1 MVCAKSEM
9 RLMHLARKYQSIGL
23 ITLSLL
29 VGAIMTFIAL
39 PFLTRLYSVNDFGQY
54 GVALAFVSVLST
66 VANLRLDQ
74 ALFVAKP
81 EHQKSLIFE
90 SSVFSLLFSVLS
102 AVVIGFIYNAE
113 MAVAIA
119 LGVFANTLIQSV
131 YNYKFAHEAEWFCAG
146 LNIFRSLIVV
156 AVQLSLPLML
166 NINLL
171 NSYSVSSLAMIMVL
185 LIYVLN
191 QRLYQVSWNAFKN
204 YKDFIFS
211 NTPHALLNSFSHNL
225 PYYVV
230 AHFVGF
236 QAVGFY
242 SIVERTLRVPINLMS
257 QTIRQFFIRKF
268 YQQDSATEALK
279 SSVFLSLVSLPFFAI
294 FFVLPES
301 FYLMIFDQAWQ
312 GIATYFQI
320 LALGYWAVFC
330 NPPSSAYLIAKRQSH
345 ILFKLQIIELII
357 KFILFAGLYWLC
369 ADKLYMLLAVP
380 VALIFYNFAILAVV
394 WRRPE

>member
-1 MVCAKSEM
+1 M

-74 ALFVAKP
+74 ALLVAKP

-90 SSVFSLLFSVLS
+90 SSVFSLLFSVFIAGIIS
-102 AVVIGFIYNAE
+102 FIYDAE

-301 FYLMIFDQAWQ
+301 FYLMIFGQAWQ

>member
-1 MVCAKSEM
+1 M

-74 ALFVAKP
+74 ALLVAKP
-81 EHQKSLIFE
+81 KHQKSLIFE
-90 SSVFSLLFSVLS
+90 SSVFSLLFSIL
-102 AVVIGFIYNAE
+102 AAGIIGFIYDAE

-119 LGVFANTLIQSV
+119 FGVFANTLIQSI

-156 AVQLSLPLML
+156 TVQLSLPLML
-166 NINLL
+166 SINLL

-185 LIYVLN
+185 LMYVLN

-230 AHFVGF
+230 AHFIGF

-268 YQQDSATEALK
+268 YQQDSAIEALK

-301 FYLMIFDQAWQ
+301 LYLMIFGQEWG

-345 ILFKLQIIELII
+345 VLFKLQIIELII

-380 VALIFYNFAILAVV
+380 IALIFYNFAILAVV

>member
-1 MVCAKSEM
+1 
-9 RLMHLARKYQSIGL
+9 MHLARKYQSIGL

-74 ALFVAKP
+74 ALLVAKP

-301 FYLMIFDQAWQ
+301 FYLMIFGQAWQ

>member
-1 MVCAKSEM
+1 M

-39 PFLTRLYSVNDFGQY
+39 PFLTRLYSVHDFGQY

-74 ALFVAKP
+74 AVLVAKT
-81 EHQKSLIFE
+81 EHQKGLIFE
-90 SSVFSLLFSVLS
+90 SSVFSLLFCTVI
-102 AVVIGFIYNAE
+102 AVVIAYVYNAE
-113 MAVAIA
+113 MAIAIA

-146 LNIFRSLIVV
+146 LNIFRSITVV
-156 AVQLSLPLML
+156 AVQLILPLIFT
-166 NINLL
+166 INLL
-171 NSYSVSSLAMIMVL
+171 NSYSVSSLLLAVVL
-185 LIYVLN
+185 LFYVLS
-191 QRLYQVSWNAFKN
+191 QRLYEVSWQIFKN

-236 QAVGFY
+236 QSVGFY
-242 SIVERTLRVPINLMS
+242 SIVERTLRVPSNLMS
-257 QTIRQFFIRKF
+257 QTIRQFFIRK
-268 YQQDSATEALK
+268 YKNQNTPREAFK
-279 SSVFLSLVSLPFFAI
+279 SSIFLSVLSLPFFAI

-301 FYLMIFDQAWQ
+301 FYLLIFGQEWV
-312 GIATYFQI
+312 GISLYFQI

-330 NPPSSAYLIAKRQSH
+330 NPPSSAYLIAKRQSNM
-345 ILFKLQIIELII
+345 LFKLQIVELVI
-357 KFILFAGLYWLC
+357 KFILFVGLYGLC
-369 ADKLYMLLAVP
+369 ADKLYMLVAVP
-380 VALIFYNFAILAVV
+380 VALIFYNFSILAIV
-394 WRRPE
+394 WRRPK